1 MTQKEFNNRKKVI
14 QNLIEQAEHEEA
26 MELAHEL
33 VNELHSQKEYAK
45 VVELYRSKFIEPKSY
60 LYSFEVAFALVEQN
74 RESEAEPIYEYIVT
88 VDPENSSALNNL
100 SNIKKG
106 KGQTEEAFDLIQRA
120 NEIEPNDEIISR
132 NYKNLSALIREKE
145 DIESNFKHAL
155 TYLPK
160 ENEFVLGKLR
170 NFLSNIKK
178 DRDFKKNIIPIPRWK
193 FKILMG
199 TDEQKAFS
207 LLDQWLEKGY
217 LRKTGGRGHYQE
229 LVYEVNP
236 FLDKG
241 MKELKPSKIDQ
252 NWIDGINNLNIDY
265 LESIS
270 YFEILNKIKKVKK
283 SFRTIMQRDVNE
295 LFLNHVMGNHKSVV
309 ILSGSIVEILLI
321 YYCEKK
327 KLTKISYQ
335 RNAKIISKKL
345 YESDLGDLLSYIEQ
359 NKLIGNVLVHMANIS
374 RIYRN
379 YVHPGKELREPESL
393 NESKA
398 NLCFISTIEI
408 IKTICT

>member
-1 MTQKEFNNRKKVI
+1 MTNKEFQNRKKEI
-14 QNLIEQAEHEEA
+14 RTLIDQSEQEEA

-33 VNELHSQKEYAK
+33 VNELHSQKEYDK

-60 LYSFEVAFALVEQN
+60 LYSFEVAYALANQN

-88 VDPENSSALNNL
+88 VEPKNSAVLNNL

-106 KGQTEEAFDLIQRA
+106 KGQIGEAFDLIQRA
-120 NEIEPNDEIISR
+120 YEVEPDDEIISN
-132 NYKNLSALIREKE
+132 NYNNLSSLIREKE
-145 DIESNFKHAL
+145 EIELNFKHAL

-160 ENEFVLGKLR
+160 ENDFVLGKVR
-170 NFLSNIKK
+170 NFINNVKK
-178 DRDFKKNIIPIPRWK
+178 DRDFKKYIIPIPRWK

-207 LLDQWLEKGY
+207 LLDQWLEKSY
-217 LRKTGGRGHYQE
+217 LRKTGDRGHYQE
-229 LVYEVNP
+229 LVYEINP
-236 FLDKG
+236 FLEKG
-241 MKELKPSKIDQ
+241 ISELKPSKINQ
-252 NWIDGINNLNIDY
+252 HWIEGINNLNVDY

-270 YFEILNKIKKVKK
+270 YFEIIDKIRRVKK
-283 SFRTIMQRDVNE
+283 SIRNILQRDVNE
-295 LFLNHVMGNHKSVV
+295 LFLNYVMGNHKSVV

-327 KLTKISYQ
+327 KITKISYQ
-335 RNAKIISKKL
+335 RHNKNISKKL
-345 YESDLGDLLSYIEQ
+345 YESDLGDLLSFIEQ
-359 NKLIGNVLVHMANIS
+359 NKLLGNVLVHMANIS

-379 YVHPGKELREPESL
+379 YVHPGKELRESETL

-398 NLCFISTIEI
+398 SLCFISTIEI
-408 IKTICT
+408 IKIICT